1 MPSQPPPEIIEDF
14 VVNGITY
21 SYVRMLE
28 KRGRAELVLAQNTE
42 FPGPAG
48 RVVIKRMHAAE
59 GPVERMR
66 LVEEAVLVRNMGH
79 HALTRVLGV
88 NTSEDRPLVVMEY
101 VDGLSLE
108 RVLNRAV
115 RRHQRVTEPFAA
127 TVTAQVAD
135 ALHYIHHLTDSS
147 GQPLRLVHRDVGPR
161 NIYVSTAGEAK
172 LSDFGAAFTV
182 RPGRPATSAMY
193 LKGDVAYAAP
203 EVLRGEVPD
212 ARADLFSLGLVLFEL
227 LTHKHLL
234 DLPDAPAGPPLT
246 RLFKKLVG
254 KVQAEE
260 PGWAD
265 PAELAA
271 RAALIR
277 PEDVERATVGVQP
290 ALRTVLHRALRV
302 DPAER
307 YAQASE
313 MRMDLRSY
321 LATLEQPFDAW
332 ELRAELREMLV
343 TSAHHYGEAE
353 TSHPPM
359 VPNDLGGKPS
369 SRN

>member
-1 MPSQPPPEIIEDF
+1 MSSQFTPELIEDF

-21 SYVRMLE
+21 SSVRMLDR
-28 KRGRAELVLAQNTE
+28 RGRAELVLAQSAAC
-42 FPGPAG
+42 PGPAG

-59 GPVERMR
+59 GPVERRR

-115 RRHQRVTEPFAA
+115 QRHQRVSEPFAA
-127 TVTAQVAD
+127 TVAAQVAD

-147 GQPLRLVHRDVGPR
+147 GEPLRLVHRDVGPR

-182 RPGRPATSAMY
+182 RPGRRGMY

-203 EVLRGEVPD
+203 EVLRGEVPN

-254 KVQAEE
+254 KVHAEE
-260 PGWAD
+260 PAWAD

-277 PEDVERATVGVQP
+277 PGDVERATVDVEP
-290 ALRTVLHRALRV
+290 TLRTVLHRALRV

-321 LATLEQPFDAW
+321 LATLAQPFDAW
-332 ELRAELREMLV
+332 ELREELREMLV
-343 TSAHHYGEAE
+343 TSAHHSGEAE

-359 VPNDLGGKPS
+359 MPPDWGDKPS